1 MAESLL
7 SGADPWIA
15 LRVVRA
21 RRQRGVAPVIRYPPP
36 RPSPSTAEGAVLGHA
51 LALKMRLLV
60 TRPEQDAPRIAAALA
75 ARGHQVRLAPLL
87 RIEAIADADLGAGP
101 WDGVLLTSVNA
112 ARAAAGHARSGE
124 LRSLP
129 ALAVGRRTAEAA
141 CRAGFPEVISADGSA
156 GELAKLAGRRFAPG
170 KRLLYLAGTDRA
182 RDLAGELASA
192 GITVRTVEI
201 YRAHPAEAFPTEV
214 AAAFQSSEID
224 GVLHFSRR
232 SAVIF
237 LACAEHAGVSR
248 AALRAVHYCISAQV
262 AEPLAIAGA
271 AALRVAPQPDE
282 DAVVALIGAA

>member
-15 LRVVRA
+15 LRVARA

-36 RPSPSTAEGAVLGHA
+36 RPSPSTAEGAVLGH
-51 LALKMRLLV
+51 
-60 TRPEQDAPRIAAALA
+60 
-75 ARGHQVRLAPLL
+75 
-87 RIEAIADADLGAGP
+87 
-101 WDGVLLTSVNA
+101 
-112 ARAAAGHARSGE
+112 
-124 LRSLP
+124 

-201 YRAHPAEAFPTEV
+201 YRAHPAEAFP
-214 AAAFQSSEID
+214 
-224 GVLHFSRR
+224 
-232 SAVIF
+232 
-237 LACAEHAGVSR
+237 
-248 AALRAVHYCISAQV
+248 
-262 AEPLAIAGA
+262 
-271 AALRVAPQPDE
+271 
-282 DAVVALIGAA
+282 

>member
-15 LRVVRA
+15 LRVARA

-60 TRPEQDAPRIAAALA
+60 TRPEQDAP
-75 ARGHQVRLAPLL
+75 
-87 RIEAIADADLGAGP
+87 
-101 WDGVLLTSVNA
+101 
-112 ARAAAGHARSGE
+112 
-124 LRSLP
+124 
-129 ALAVGRRTAEAA
+129 
-141 CRAGFPEVISADGSA
+141 GSA

-232 SAVIF
+232 SAVI
-237 LACAEHAGVSR
+237 
-248 AALRAVHYCISAQV
+248 
-262 AEPLAIAGA
+262 
-271 AALRVAPQPDE
+271 
-282 DAVVALIGAA
+282 